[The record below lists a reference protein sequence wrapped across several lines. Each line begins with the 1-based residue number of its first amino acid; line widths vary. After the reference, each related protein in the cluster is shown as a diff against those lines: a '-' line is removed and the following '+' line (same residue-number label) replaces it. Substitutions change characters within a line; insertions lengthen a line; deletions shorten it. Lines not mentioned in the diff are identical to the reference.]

1 MRWESFESSTPRTV
15 AANSR
20 PLHQSAPTIAANG
33 KLPIQQLFNRKV
45 CFLWQALFLQDLA
58 GSTDLPDPRDNTPA
72 DIAGLLAE
80 LKPLP
85 ERPAQVDWREYCPA
99 VDDQQGLA
107 SSAAHAC
114 AALLQYF
121 ERRAHGAVVEPSR
134 LFMHLT
140 SRRLALAAEGCP
152 SLRTTWK
159 AVARFGAVPEAHF
172 PYDPCGD
179 AEPSPFAY
187 GFSRE
192 YQSLR
197 YVRIDSRD
205 NSGEE
210 TLLIAQTGWRLGLR
224 SYLAYRCIRRSLLP
238 QKSPFPRGSMPYAV
252 VRRSWPWDTMTTV
265 EFARTRGRFLIRNS
279 WGAAWGDAGYGWLPY
294 SYVRRQFGVDFWTI
308 VKPEWIT
315 SDDFHRPTF

>member
-1 MRWESFESSTPRTV
+1 MASFVP
-15 AANSR
+15 AG
-20 PLHQSAPTIAANG
+20 LG
-33 KLPIQQLFNRKV
+33 
-45 CFLWQALFLQDLA
+45 WQR
-58 GSTDLPDPRDNTPA
+58 DLPDLRDNAPA

-210 TLLIAQTGWRLGLR
+210 TLLIARNWLAAGFAFVFGVPVYTSITASAEIAFPTRLDALR
-224 SYLAYRCIRRSLLP
+224 GGQAMMAVGYDDDRRIRSDKGAL
-238 QKSPFPRGSMPYAV
+238 
-252 VRRSWPWDTMTTV
+252 
-265 EFARTRGRFLIRNS
+265 LIRNS
-279 WGAAWGDAGYGWLPY
+279 WG
-294 SYVRRQFGVDFWTI
+294 
-308 VKPEWIT
+308 
-315 SDDFHRPTF
+315 